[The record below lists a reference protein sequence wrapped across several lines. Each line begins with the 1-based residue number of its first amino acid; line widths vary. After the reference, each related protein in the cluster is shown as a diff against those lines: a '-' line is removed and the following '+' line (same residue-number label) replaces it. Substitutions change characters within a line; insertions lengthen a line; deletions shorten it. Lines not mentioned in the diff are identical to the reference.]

1 MEQERNHR
9 REQPAPRK
17 RKKRRGGFVGAL
29 FKLLGTLILIGGCTG
44 AMLVWIFMNYVD
56 TTLAPTLQV
65 RAEDYTMKLSSFIYY
80 QDKATGEWVEYQTIY
95 GDQNREYVD
104 IEDMPDMLWKA
115 AVAIED
121 ERFFEHNGVDW
132 KRTGGAV
139 LKFFGSGSST
149 YGGSTITQQM
159 LKNITEDND
168 GTINRKV
175 REIFRALEF
184 EKNYEKMQ
192 ILELYLNN
200 IFLGKGCYGVQAA
213 AKYYFGKDVSE
224 LTTAECA
231 CLIAIT
237 NNPSMYGPMSTVVF
251 TNAEKGTKTTAREMN
266 KKRQETILWKMYDPD
281 TGLCYLT
288 EEEYRAACDE
298 VLQFTDGSTSVE
310 ELATMKDGIKINDW
324 FVEQVIWD
332 VSRDLAAKYDISDGA
347 ARTMMYSSGYHIYT
361 TMDPEIQE
369 IAETVYRDRGNLDNL
384 TSRDGQLISSGMTI
398 IEPSTGNIVAIVG
411 NMGEKVGNLV
421 TSFAT
426 NRHQVGSSMK
436 PLTAYAPAIDSG
448 AVTPA
453 TTFDDYPIQLLNEN
467 PWPKN
472 SPQKYRGWVSVG
484 TGIQHSI
491 NTIALQTLQAGG
503 LAESF
508 NFATENL
515 GLNLVPEDM
524 NLSSL
529 GLGGLTYGLSTV
541 EMAAAYAS
549 FVNQGVY
556 NEPRTYLKVT
566 NADETEVILENEGES
581 HAAMKETTAYLMTKM
596 LKNAVDAGTGTQ
608 ARISGM
614 PVAGK
619 TGTTSDNYDRYF
631 VGYTPYYCAAVWTG
645 YEYNAKIS
653 YSGGNPAITMWKL
666 VMEKIHENLEY
677 KDFPTVDSSLLETVE
692 VCKDSGLLASD
703 ACAADIRGTRVTKV
717 EVVKGTAPTET
728 CTMHTMVEYC
738 EEGQCLATEHC
749 PDRIQVA
756 VLDCERVDYGPD
768 IVAEDNLYTLDGL
781 EKAIGLQ
788 PTYDEAGNE
797 VYPEVIG
804 CPVHQESAS
813 IWPEWPEDWGNILDW
828 PEEWGDPS
836 DWGNIITDPND
847 PNYDPS
853 FGGIIPTLP
862 TEPDEPEGG
871 NTPTEPTDDNWWNNF
886 VNGVRGN

>member
-1 MEQERNHR
+1 MEQERNR

-121 ERFFEHNGVDW
+121 ERFFQHKGVDW
-132 KRTGGAV
+132 KRTAGAV
-139 LKFFGSGSST
+139 LGFFKGGTNT

-159 LKNITEDND
+159 LKNITEDNA
-168 GTINRKV
+168 GTVNRKV

-184 EKNYEKMQ
+184 EKNYEKKQ

-200 IFLGKGCYGVQAA
+200 IFLGKNCYGVQAG

-251 TNAEKGTKTTAREMN
+251 TNEEKGTKTTAREMN
-266 KKRQETILWKMYDPD
+266 KKRQENILWKMYDTE

-298 VLQFTDGSTSVE
+298 VLQFTDGTSSMNHQ
-310 ELATMKDGIKINDW
+310 ATQKDGIKINNW

-347 ARTMMYSSGYHIYT
+347 ARTMMYSGGYHIYT
-361 TMDPEIQE
+361 TLDPEIQD
-369 IAETVYRDRGNLDNL
+369 IAEAVYEDRSNLDL
-384 TSRDGQLISSGMTI
+384 TSRDGQLISSGITV

-411 NMGEKVGNLV
+411 NMGEKTGNLI

-426 NRHQVGSSMK
+426 DRQQVGSSMK
-436 PLTAYAPAIDSG
+436 PLTAYAPALDSG

-453 TTFDDYPIQLLNEN
+453 TTFDDYPIQLLEGK

-472 SPQKYRGWVSVG
+472 SPNKYRGRVSVS

-503 LAESF
+503 LAEAF

-529 GLGGLTYGLSTV
+529 GLGGLTYGLNTV

-566 NADETEVILENEGES
+566 SADETEIILENQGES
-581 HAAMKETTAYLMTKM
+581 HAAMKETTAYLMTRM
-596 LKNAVDAGTGTQ
+596 LQNAVNAGTGTQ
-608 ARISGM
+608 ARLSNM

-653 YSGGNPAITMWKL
+653 YNKGNPSITMWKL

-677 KDFPTVDSSLLETVE
+677 KDFPKVDSSLLETVE
-692 VCKDSGLLASD
+692 VCKDSGMLASD
-703 ACAADIRGTRVTKV
+703 ACAVDLRGSRVAKV
-717 EVVKGTAPTET
+717 EVVKGSAPTEK
-728 CTMHTMVEYC
+728 CTMHTVVEYC
-738 EEGQCLATEHC
+738 QEGQCLATEHC
-749 PDRIQVA
+749 PDRVQVA
-756 VLDCERVDYGPD
+756 VLNCEREDYGPD
-768 IVAEDNLYTLDGL
+768 ITAEDNLYTLAGL
-781 EKAIGLQ
+781 EKAIGLR
-788 PTYDEAGNE
+788 PTYDAQGNE

-804 CPVHQESAS
+804 CPVHQESPPD
-813 IWPEWPEDWGNILDW
+813 WPGDIVDW
-828 PEEWGDPS
+828 PEEWGDPG

-847 PNYDPS
+847 PNYDPT
-853 FGGIIPTLP
+853 FGGVIPLP
-862 TEPDEPEGG
+862 PEEPEEPEGG
-871 NTPTEPTDDNWWNNF
+871 DPPAEPEDNWWNNL
-886 VNGVRGN
+886 VNGVHGD